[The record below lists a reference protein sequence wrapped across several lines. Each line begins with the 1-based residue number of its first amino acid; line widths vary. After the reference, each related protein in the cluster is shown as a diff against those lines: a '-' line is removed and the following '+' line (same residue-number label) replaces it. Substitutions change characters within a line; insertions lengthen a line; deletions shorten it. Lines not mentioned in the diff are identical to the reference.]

1 MKEGEYPTDAMPVYP
16 NVTLTVST
24 MNKEKIIFR
33 TDWIIVKETA
43 RGFHYLE
50 RKGKD
55 SVAIFLV
62 RRSNLNRGEYEVLI
76 RQQPLCIDIPDINE
90 EHRLYPCPITG
101 GIDEGELPE
110 EAAVREVYEE
120 AGFSVQVLPL
130 GKYIV
135 GTQTNEICYLY
146 YADVT
151 GIEPEVAQQDGS
163 YFELVSKNEWYPLE
177 YLNQCDYAACQIGY
191 FRLKDVLL

>member
-1 MKEGEYPTDAMPVYP
+1 M
-16 NVTLTVST
+16 S
-24 MNKEKIIFR
+24 KEKTIFS
-33 TDWIIVKETA
+33 TPWISVKETA
-43 RGFHYLE
+43 KGYHYLE
-50 RKGKD
+50 RKGRN

-62 RRSNLNRGEYEVLI
+62 RKSSVSGGEYEVLI

-90 EHRLYPCPITG
+90 EHQLYPCPITG
-101 GIDEGELPE
+101 GIEEGELPE

-120 AGFSVQVLPL
+120 AGFSVEVLPL

-151 GIEPEVAQQDGS
+151 DMDPEVAQQDGS
-163 YFELVSKNEWYPLE
+163 YFESISKNEWYPLE
-177 YLNQCDYAACQIGY
+177 YLNQCDYGACQIGY
-191 FRLKDVLL
+191 FRLKNLLSI

>member
-1 MKEGEYPTDAMPVYP
+1 
-16 NVTLTVST
+16 
-24 MNKEKIIFR
+24 MNKEQIIFS
-33 TDWIIVKETA
+33 TNWITVKATA

-62 RRSNLNRGEYEVLI
+62 RKSEAQQEYEVLI

-90 EHRLYPCPITG
+90 EHRLYSCPITG
-101 GIDEGELPE
+101 AIDQGESPE

-120 AGFSVQVLPL
+120 AGFSVEVLPL

-135 GTQTNEICYLY
+135 GTQTNEICYMY

-151 GIEPEVAQQDGS
+151 GIEPEVPQQDGS
-163 YFELVSKNEWYPLE
+163 YFESISKNEWYPLD
-177 YLNQCDYAACQIGY
+177 YLNECDYSACQIGY
-191 FRLKDVLL
+191 LRLRNILLFVNSDDFC

>member
-1 MKEGEYPTDAMPVYP
+1 MS
-16 NVTLTVST
+16 N
-24 MNKEKIIFR
+24 EKTIFS
-33 TDWIIVKETA
+33 TDWIAIKETA
-43 RGFHYLE
+43 RGYHYLE
-50 RKGKD
+50 RKGRD

-62 RRSNLNRGEYEVLI
+62 RRSNLNTEEYEVLI

-135 GTQTNEICYLY
+135 GTQTNEICYMY

-151 GIEPEVAQQDGS
+151 GIEPEVARQDGS
-163 YFELVSKNEWYPLE
+163 YFESISKNEWYPLD

-191 FRLKDVLL
+191 FRLKDILFC